1 MSSIVEINN
10 TKEPS
15 KSLFKTYIDPSQIL
29 LKKKQNK
36 EEKEKS
42 DSSNRTKIHGIIFKK
57 SNPDIITKKNSCNC
71 KNSQCL
77 KLYCQCFSK
86 FDFCDPEFCSCKGC
100 ANTKENEVIFFL
112 FFTNFN
118 LLGIPQRIIELIFP
132 EKS

>member
-1 MSSIVEINN
+1 MSLVDIKN

-15 KSLFKTYIDPSQIL
+15 KSLFKTYTDPSQNL
-29 LKKKQNK
+29 LKKKQIR
-36 EEKEKS
+36 EEKSE
-42 DSSNRTKIHGIIFKK
+42 SSSRTKIHGIIFKK
-57 SNPDIITKKNSCNC
+57 SNPDIVATKKNSCNC

-112 FFTNFN
+112 FFT
-118 LLGIPQRIIELIFP
+118 
-132 EKS
+132 